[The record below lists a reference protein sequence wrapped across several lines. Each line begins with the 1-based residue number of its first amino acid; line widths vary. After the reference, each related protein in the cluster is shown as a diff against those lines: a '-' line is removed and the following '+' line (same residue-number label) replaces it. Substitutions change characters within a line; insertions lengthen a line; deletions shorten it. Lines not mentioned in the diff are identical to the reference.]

1 MCNSNENIF
10 LRCVIQ
16 PLSVDFKV
24 RQTIHQSCGQPLLQF
39 SYWLNTARY
48 KRRMSR
54 QSSSSTLCYIFTHLK
69 EKLPQEIII
78 TMDQNQ
84 EGLYIVL
91 AVLSGLSFVL
101 SIGLLM
107 YILHFLYSTIY
118 KLLVI
123 EQRCSCRCDPESVD
137 LGNGPVGP
145 DYLNQSITIEI
156 ARTVPDLPPSY
167 TQTEE
172 NNLPSYEEVRNV

>member
-1 MCNSNENIF
+1 MSQE
-10 LRCVIQ
+10 
-16 PLSVDFKV
+16 
-24 RQTIHQSCGQPLLQF
+24 
-39 SYWLNTARY
+39 SYLCERIRFIIAQAQQ
-48 KRRMSR
+48 KI
-54 QSSSSTLCYIFTHLK
+54 QSSLDIATVKTR
-69 EKLPQEIII
+69 QEIII

-91 AVLSGLSFVL
+91 AVLSGLAFVL
-101 SIGLLM
+101 SIGLLI

-145 DYLNQSITIEI
+145 DYLNQSITIE
-156 ARTVPDLPPSY
+156 
-167 TQTEE
+167 
-172 NNLPSYEEVRNV
+172 